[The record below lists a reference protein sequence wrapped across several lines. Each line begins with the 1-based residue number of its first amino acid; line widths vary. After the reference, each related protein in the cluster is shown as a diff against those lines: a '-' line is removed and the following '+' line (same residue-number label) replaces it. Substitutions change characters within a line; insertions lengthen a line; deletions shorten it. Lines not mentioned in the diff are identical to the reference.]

1 MNAAPELAAATPPA
15 SRAQRMWAGVLRH
28 AGSGL
33 LAATV
38 GMAVLAW
45 NTWHL
50 RCESFGCT
58 FVGVV
63 WVALTGLWAVA
74 LVMALALGAAQ
85 RRRGMGTRAS
95 AWALGLLLALG
106 TCSTGCCA
114 EPRNG
119 R

>member
-1 MNAAPELAAATPPA
+1 MNTAPEPAAAKPPA

-33 LAATV
+33 LAATA
-38 GMAVLAW
+38 GLAMLAW
-45 NTWHL
+45 STWQL

-63 WVALTGLWAVA
+63 WVALAGLWAVV
-74 LVMALALGAAQ
+74 LVMALAFGAAQ
-85 RRRGMGTRAS
+85 RRRGMATRAS

-106 TCSTGCCA
+106 AGHLLYWQLH
-114 EPRNG
+114 
-119 R
+119 